1 MFLKKRHNFYDV
13 CSNLSILTSL
23 ININLTSG
31 KNLKEK
37 KFILV
42 GLRHTKT
49 RAFQAQWAYHYCV
62 SCTSKRYYWEKGW
75 LLIMK
80 NAGARDCSVRLF
92 MSSNLFLETVVCY
105 LFKLVGVVV
114 FEYICGE
121 WRRIDFNRIET
132 FKIST
137 ILHLNDTRSTSSCPK
152 MNWKLFMCQD
162 HLVYIYGL

>member
-1 MFLKKRHNFYDV
+1 MKISKAAAIVDDMKSDDDIYADKADKEVAEKRPR
-13 CSNLSILTSL
+13 SL
-23 ININLTSG
+23 
-31 KNLKEK
+31 
-37 KFILV
+37 
-42 GLRHTKT
+42 
-49 RAFQAQWAYHYCV
+49 WYYCCDHYCV

-80 NAGARDCSVRLF
+80 NVGARDFSVRLF